1 MLRQWKLLRKTA
13 VLPKKSDGSKPGCEG
28 LIMNKFISTIK
39 NIFSIEDLRVRILN
53 TMLYLAIFRLGSFV
67 VLPGVIASK
76 LSTSKEGIFGLLDTF
91 LGGAFSNAS
100 IFGLGIMPYIS
111 ASIALQLFTVAIP
124 YFQKLQKEGESGR
137 RKINRYTRILTVFF
151 TAAQSV
157 GYLTTTIPADAVDPE
172 FNRALFD
179 VSGIFLLTSG
189 TVFCMWLG
197 EKITEKGIGNGIS
210 MLIMIGIIS
219 RFPGSLYKE
228 AASRGMNGALIFLL
242 ELVVIFFVVVAVVM
256 LTQAVRRI
264 PVQYA
269 RQVIGNKVYGGQ
281 RQYIPLKLN
290 AAGVMPIIFAQ
301 SIMFLPSMIA
311 SIWRDQS
318 ELASSIG
325 ITFTDPTSLTYNLI
339 FGFLIIVF
347 SFFYTAI
354 SVNPTQI
361 SDDMKRNNGFIP
373 GIKPGEATTEY
384 IANVIDR
391 ITLPGSLFLVV
402 IAILPSLATVA
413 GVTGGF
419 SQFFGGTSLLI
430 MVGVILET
438 LQQVESYLLM
448 RHYEGMMASG
458 NFSAANPDMAPA
470 A

>member
-1 MLRQWKLLRKTA
+1 MLFLG
-13 VLPKKSDGSKPGCEG
+13 V
-28 LIMNKFISTIK
+28 
-39 NIFSIEDLRVRILN
+39 
-53 TMLYLAIFRLGSFV
+53 FRLGSYV
-67 VLPGVIASK
+67 VLPGVDASK
-76 LSTSKEGIFGLLDTF
+76 LKANNSGIFGLLDTF

-124 YFQKLQKEGESGR
+124 YFQKLQKDGESGR
-137 RKINRYTRILTVFF
+137 KTINQFTRVLTVFF
-151 TAAQSV
+151 TAAQSI
-157 GYLTTTIPADAVDPE
+157 GYITATIPAEAINP
-172 FNRALFD
+172 LFD
-179 VSGIFLLTSG
+179 RTLFTISSVFLLTSG
-189 TVFCMWLG
+189 TIFCMWLG

-219 RFPGSLYKE
+219 RFPAAIAQE
-228 AASRGMNGALIFLL
+228 AANRGMGGALIFII
-242 ELVVIFFVVVAVVM
+242 ELVGIFFVVMGVVM

-269 RQVIGNKVYGGQ
+269 KQVIGNKVYGGQ

-301 SIMFLPSMIA
+301 SIMFLPTMIA
-311 SIWRDQS
+311 SFWRDQS
-318 ELASSIG
+318 EIAGTIG
-325 ITFTDPTSLTYNLI
+325 ATFSDPTSWAYNLI
-339 FGFLIIVF
+339 FGSLIIIF

-354 SVNPTQI
+354 SVNPVQI

-373 GIKPGEATTEY
+373 GIKPGEETTEY

-391 ITLPGSLFLVV
+391 ITLPGSLFLVA
-402 IAILPSLATVA
+402 IAILPSLATLI
-413 GVTGGF
+413 GVTSSF

-448 RHYEGMMASG
+448 RHYEGMMATG
-458 NFSAANPDMAPA
+458 NFSQTNPNVALA
-470 A
+470 S